1 MVNNVVIGVIYVDIG
16 FSGDMLGIGV
26 VVMYVNIGDD
36 VYVRIYVV
44 WNYCYIESNG
54 GGRLLFV
61 GWKLFWIKFKIMY
74 IIVLMYVMVFLYWWY
89 IYLF

>member
-36 VYVRIYVV
+36 IYVRKYVV
-44 WNYCYIESNG
+44 YNNC
-54 GGRLLFV
+54 
-61 GWKLFWIKFKIMY
+61 
-74 IIVLMYVMVFLYWWY
+74 
-89 IYLF
+89 